1 MSIITTNTT
10 AFASNITS
18 NITSNN
24 GITISGGSTTIS
36 PYYQSAN
43 YEYETKVL
51 DIEKLLTLEETKRNM
66 IFELFINFT
75 KCKNYNV
82 RKIIHNTLESY
93 GVIIEQ
99 KALERK
105 IKISNINK

>member
-1 MSIITTNTT
+1 MSNIITN
-10 AFASNITS
+10 
-18 NITSNN
+18 TSNN
-24 GITISGGSTTIS
+24 GIFTISGGSTTIS

-75 KCKNYNV
+75 KCKDYDIK
-82 RKIIHNTLESY
+82 KIIKNTLESY